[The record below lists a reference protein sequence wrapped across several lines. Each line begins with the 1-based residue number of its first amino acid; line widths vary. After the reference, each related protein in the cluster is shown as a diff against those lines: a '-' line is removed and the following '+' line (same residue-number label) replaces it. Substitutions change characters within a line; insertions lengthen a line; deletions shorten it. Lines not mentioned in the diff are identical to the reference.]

1 MCHLCWLKLTTLTLC
16 LAGFILLP
24 LACLVRGVWFSGC
37 GLVIGGCAVSVI
49 AYYYR
54 CIIIIIDVFVQ
65 LWNTLYQMFT
75 FPGRN
80 GAILLV
86 VLYLW

>member
-1 MCHLCWLKLTTLTLC
+1 MWSGDRRVCCVSHN
-16 LAGFILLP
+16 LL
-24 LACLVRGVWFSGC
+24 LS
-37 GLVIGGCAVSVI
+37 II
-49 AYYYR
+49 
-54 CIIIIIDVFVQ
+54 IIIIIDVFVQ
-65 LWNTLYQMFT
+65 LWNTLYQTFT